1 MNISIYTDA
10 AHNQDNG
17 YTGVGYLIHT
27 EDCYVDMD
35 SVAIDSMPS
44 VAAEA
49 MAIYRAIVNLIDRV
63 NLVPED
69 TVTIYTDSMKV
80 VRILKGIDKVVG
92 TDRQTFSKTMTM
104 YKKLCSLCTVKL
116 YWVQGHSKEYSQNT
130 LVDRLAKYAIRYTKI
145 ASQE

>member
-69 TVTIYTDSMKV
+69 MVTIYTDSMKV
-80 VRILKGIDKVVG
+80 VRILNLLE
-92 TDRQTFSKTMTM
+92 QTGRH
-104 YKKLCSLCTVKL
+104 SLK
-116 YWVQGHSKEYSQNT
+116 Q
-130 LVDRLAKYAIRYTKI
+130 
-145 ASQE
+145 